1 MYNKRAVK
9 NENEMKNA
17 QIDSWKRQL
26 LFSLDPGKI
35 WCDNVSNTI
44 CVFHIICILEDMYY

>member
-26 LFSLDPGKI
+26 HFSLEPGKI
-35 WCDNVSNTI
+35 WCDNV
-44 CVFHIICILEDMYY
+44 